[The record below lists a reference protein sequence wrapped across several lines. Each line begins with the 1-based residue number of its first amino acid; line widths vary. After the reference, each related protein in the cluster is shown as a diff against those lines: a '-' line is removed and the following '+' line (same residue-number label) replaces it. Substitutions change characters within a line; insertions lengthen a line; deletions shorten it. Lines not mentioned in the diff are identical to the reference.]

1 MIRKS
6 KCFELSTG
14 VIPLTLKL
22 YASSI
27 IRISACLVNLNPIII
42 NEDDEKCDENDSESN
57 SSDNYE

>member
-6 KCFELSTG
+6 KCFELITG

-42 NEDDEKCDENDSESN
+42 NEDDEKCDANDSESN